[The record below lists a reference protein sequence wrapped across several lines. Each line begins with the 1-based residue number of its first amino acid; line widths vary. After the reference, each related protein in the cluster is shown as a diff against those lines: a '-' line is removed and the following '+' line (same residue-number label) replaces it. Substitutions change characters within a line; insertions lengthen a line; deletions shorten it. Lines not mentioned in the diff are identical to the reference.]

1 MQVAEIEVRFGRI
14 KPKDGD
20 ENDYAE
26 CEAMEY
32 ERASGVRL
40 SCANGL
46 RQKVMPTINV
56 NPCGAIYSVNW
67 KLYRDEK
74 EKEKLPL
81 PIEKDLE
88 DFIHDKQSRYFHGEE
103 EEDLESKLKDAASS
117 LAAKKMQDT
126 KQKFFK
132 GLMNM

>member
-1 MQVAEIEVRFGRI
+1 MEVAEIEVKFASI
-14 KPKDGD
+14 EPHPNGD
-20 ENDYAE
+20 NDTE
-26 CEAMEY
+26 CRAMKY

-56 NPCGAIYSVNW
+56 HPRGAFYSVKW

-81 PIEKDLE
+81 PIEKVLE
-88 DFIHDKQSRYFHGEE
+88 DFIQDKQSRYFHGEE
-103 EEDLESKLKDAASS
+103 VEDLESKLKDAASS
-117 LAAKKMQDT
+117 AAAKKMQDT
-126 KQKFFK
+126 RKRFFK
-132 GLMNM
+132 GMINM